1 MQTNVQCQND
11 MGAVT
16 WEASFGAVGYEAH
29 LAGRDGHSL
38 SCYTKDTFCNV
49 EGLHCGTIYYT
60 NVIAIGETLNS
71 SFSTTVLL
79 VSGMAHSFTSFIIL
93 NIILNLLCHSLY
105 LSTTVNMFYWH
116 FK

>member
-16 WEASFGAVGYEAH
+16 WEASFGAVGYEAR